1 MPTGVGFGCARQASS
16 VGFSGRE
23 RFRCVDCGAGLT
35 VRHRRSRENPPPWFL
50 CIPARVCHSQRSG
63 CAPVF
68 LVPHT
73 RAFPVHT
80 YRYYHTLLYSFGD
93 FLPPSLP
100 TYLVRDR
107 LQFGKSSHRPIPILS
122 IYLSIYLHHQQQLPQ
137 SLFSSIVYSRKKII
151 AKGFWFCPTD
161 FHQNWLVSIF
171 LPPLPPSSGFLCV
184 NRQRELCW
192 IVTRNEYIAE
202 TLV

>member
-16 VGFSGRE
+16 VGFSGHE

-122 IYLSIYLHHQQQLPQ
+122 IYLSIYTTNNNYHSLSSLPL
-137 SLFSSIVYSRKKII
+137 STREKRSSPK
-151 AKGFWFCPTD
+151 
-161 FHQNWLVSIF
+161 VSGSVPLTSTRIGWYPSFF
-171 LPPLPPSSGFLCV
+171 LPSPRALAFCV
-184 NRQRELCW
+184 
-192 IVTRNEYIAE
+192 
-202 TLV
+202 